1 MLSLLNIN
9 SASVMGWLESAAT
22 QQWIVGILLLLLF
35 ICFIKEWMP
44 VEITALTGTAVLML
58 TGILRRVMCCPALPQ
73 RTADMVCMFIL
84 SASWK
89 ERD

>member
-44 VEITALTGTAVLML
+44 VSEKAHHQAG
-58 TGILRRVMCCPALPQ
+58 
-73 RTADMVCMFIL
+73 
-84 SASWK
+84 
-89 ERD
+89 